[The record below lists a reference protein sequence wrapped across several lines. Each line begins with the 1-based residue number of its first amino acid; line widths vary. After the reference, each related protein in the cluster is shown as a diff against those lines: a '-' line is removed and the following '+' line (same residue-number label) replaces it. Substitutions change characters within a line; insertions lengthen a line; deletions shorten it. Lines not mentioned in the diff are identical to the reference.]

1 MFASPRLA
9 AVADGVGGAAA
20 GEVASQAVINAL
32 VNLDKCRLDG
42 RLEDALASAVGH
54 GNDTIA
60 FIAEC
65 RPQTAG
71 MSTTLTALAL
81 ADEGDYALVN
91 IGDSRTYLLRDG
103 ELTRLTRDDSFVQ
116 ELLDGGHLTEEQA
129 RTHPQRSLV
138 LRALDGSAREPAA
151 VTTFAACGGDRLLLC
166 SDGLSDALGDGEIA
180 AALSGGRVRRAPGPA
195 RAGGGRARQRHGRRR
210 RRGPAS
216 RAIAGLELALAAA
229 RRKPS
234 PRSAWRWPPPAVSRR
249 RRGPGAGR
257 RRSPRSVAPR
267 SEAAGV
273 TARRRAPRSNRPLP
287 RRAAA
292 RRARRGA
299 ARRRRGSA
307 PPRAPP
313 RPPPARRPARP

>member
-1 MFASPRLA
+1 MGLMLQAAARTDAGARANNEDSVFASPRLA

-32 VNLDKCRLDG
+32 VHLDKCRLDG

-103 ELTRLTRDDSFVQ
+103 ELIRLTRDDSFVQ

-129 RTHPQRSLV
+129 RAHPQRSLV
-138 LRALDGSAREPAA
+138 LQALDGGAREPAA
-151 VTTFAACGGDRLLLC
+151 VRTFAAREGDRLLLC
-166 SDGLSDALGDGEIA
+166 SDGLSDVLGDDEIA
-180 AALSGGRVRRAPGPA
+180 AALSGGPA
-195 RAGGGRARQRHGRRR
+195 DACAER
-210 RRGPAS
+210 
-216 RAIAGLELALAAA
+216 LVELALAAGA
-229 RRKPS
+229 RDNVTVVVADVVPRREPS
-234 PRSAWRWPPPAVSRR
+234 PAWTWR
-249 RRGPGAGR
+249 
-257 RRSPRSVAPR
+257 
-267 SEAAGV
+267 
-273 TARRRAPRSNRPLP
+273 
-287 RRAAA
+287 
-292 RRARRGA
+292 
-299 ARRRRGSA
+299 
-307 PPRAPP
+307 
-313 RPPPARRPARP
+313 